1 LLGSSLTTSQ
11 RHPSLLDFRFVR
23 PSFSQEIEQLTQKLE
38 DCSEKKELTLL
49 EKMGLHVL
57 RRRLHDNMRQDLTT
71 LSGIRDRFHK
81 MSASCMGLIEDIK
94 RVRLLLRVIMRSDA
108 LCKSLL
114 VLSGR
119 VRLFVISSA

>member
-1 LLGSSLTTSQ
+1 LLLPSLTNSQ
-11 RHPSLLDFRFVR
+11 DNSSLLDFKLVR
-23 PSFSQEIEQLTQKLE
+23 TSFPQEIEQLTQKLE

-94 RVRLLLRVIMRSDA
+94 RVR
-108 LCKSLL
+108 
-114 VLSGR
+114 
-119 VRLFVISSA
+119 RLWV